1 MDILSDKNISAKEF
15 DKLLKYKEL
24 EEEIAKMQDL
34 NTTTI
39 TIIEIL
45 RITDKSI
52 DTH

>member
-15 DKLLKYKEL
+15 DKLSKYKEL
-24 EEEIAKMQDL
+24 EDESEKMSDL

-45 RITDKSI
+45 IITDKSI
-52 DTH
+52 DRH